1 MAAGNHLEVQYKL
14 LSYGIPLAALPVDV
28 SGCCNNDY
36 HKLWVE
42 QRRQIEQQSRNL
54 NADASRIIANNAETQ
69 LSSQF
74 LSSLAALQSPP
85 PLMQTN
91 SQEIVPMITSI
102 NPIQP
107 PTVTSCNTV
116 TDFCAPLGFEGRQVV
131 SSSQIS
137 LSMPQQQGPQALPS
151 QFTSETTVDPFG
163 ASPYPPAIFQIG
175 PNDGKFWNSIVLLP
189 GVGTV
194 TIFLSPMFPVS
205 DSKWSLLTISKTS
218 VLLGRGRAIDQHFG
232 NVQFRRYL
240 QQDAFM
246 QQYQQTKKRLKAQL
260 ADIIRQNL
268 QENCNVRFLIQH
280 DTGRGWQLADDV
292 AVREKISRTF
302 RRLLLNTSKWVKD
315 TIRVSIPASRIRY
328 PYVVVCKWL

>member
-1 MAAGNHLEVQYKL
+1 MQYKL

-36 HKLWVE
+36 HKLWVD

-54 NADASRIIANNAETQ
+54 NADASRIITNNAEYQ

-74 LSSLAALQSPP
+74 LSSLAASQSPP
-85 PLMQTN
+85 PLMQTT
-91 SQEIVPMITSI
+91 SQEIEPMNLTI
-102 NPIQP
+102 NPMQP
-107 PTVTSCNTV
+107 PSVTSCNTV
-116 TDFCAPLGFEGRQVV
+116 TDYSAPLGFEGLQVV
-131 SSSQIS
+131 SSSQIN
-137 LSMPQQQGPQALPS
+137 LPMPQQQSPQDLPS

-163 ASPYPPAIFQIG
+163 ASPYPPAIYQIG
-175 PNDGKFWNSIVLLP
+175 PNDGKFFEIRVCC
-189 GVGTV
+189 
-194 TIFLSPMFPVS
+194 FPVS
-205 DSKWSLLTISKTS
+205 AHGGQIFCRPCFEQVILNKSLLTTFYQTS

-232 NVQFRRYL
+232 NVQFRRHL
-240 QQDAFM
+240 QQDIFM

-260 ADIIRQNL
+260 ADVIRQNL

-302 RRLLLNTSKWVKD
+302 RRLLLNSNK
-315 TIRVSIPASRIRY
+315 SNPSN
-328 PYVVVCKWL
+328 